1 MDQSDSETNPTVV
14 MPNSQPEPE
23 QTIQT
28 LEPTPVLKPQS
39 LVDAATPPNGQI
51 PPTPPDEPQTP
62 QPTPEKPNK
71 KSKKLW
77 VILVAILAVL
87 LAGASAYW
95 FLVRDGKNP
104 SKTAIVKKE
113 IPLLRIANSQGT
125 PSGVYPSGDGYI
137 PDIELAEQTFEGLVH
152 FQEGSKIAPLLAT
165 SWSNPDESTWV
176 FTLKTGVKFHT
187 GRTMSAED
195 VKHSLENFKDNFWYA
210 TSGLAITSVKVIDD
224 NHIEIKTDGPDPSL
238 LNKLV
243 VINIMDSKSELKS
256 DVRNGTGP
264 YTSEEEIKDPQTL
277 KELKLVA
284 FDDYHGGKPT
294 VRAINFKYFTT
305 NEEALDAYK
314 KGEVDMVETDTSKE
328 ELNAVL
334 RSGDKIIE
342 FSNLVVYYLGF
353 NFNSDE
359 SPILNQK
366 VREAIYLAT
375 DPAALIAARK
385 ASGIPA
391 GQITTV
397 EVPGYNPDITRPERD
412 VAKAKALLKEAGYPD
427 GVTIKLSYYPTS
439 EDAANEIARQLK
451 EAGITLTLD
460 PQGDETYDDVV
471 YGGGA
476 EMFFAGSS
484 ASNLDANAVF
494 TSEFRDTPNFS
505 DKDINAAID
514 DAAKTLDQEKR
525 LAILQKISKD
535 LMDQQRWVPL
545 YTPTSSL
552 IVKNTYVINR
562 DVNGTG
568 LGVYFWK
575 VYETE

>member
-95 FLVRDGKNP
+95 FLVRDVKNP
-104 SKTAIVKKE
+104 SKTVIVKKE

-125 PSGVYPSGDGYI
+125 PSGIYPSGDGYI

-264 YTSEEEIKDPQTL
+264 YTSEEEI
-277 KELKLVA
+277 
-284 FDDYHGGKPT
+284 
-294 VRAINFKYFTT
+294 
-305 NEEALDAYK
+305 
-314 KGEVDMVETDTSKE
+314 
-328 ELNAVL
+328 NAVL

-353 NFNSDE
+353 NFNSAE

-385 ASGIPA
+385 GSGIPA

-412 VAKAKALLKEAGYPD
+412 VTKAKALLKEAGYPD